1 MLETRQL
8 SKHFKGLVAINNVDF
23 NVGQKELVGVIGP
36 NGAGKTTFFNLV
48 TGFLKP
54 TSGKI
59 LFEGRDITGK
69 SPHAIAGMGIVRTFQ
84 LDRIY
89 HDFTVLANV
98 EIASHL
104 QARIGFIESIFKTRP
119 YRKKEQSARENAMQI
134 LQFLGFQ
141 DKKDELARNLSHG
154 HQKLLGIAVAL
165 AAKPKLLLLDE
176 PLAGMNVQE
185 VGHTL
190 ELIRQ
195 IRAEGTGV
203 LLIEHNMRAVMS
215 TCDRLLVLNFGT
227 EIARGTCEEIQRNK
241 DVIQA
246 YLGAKR
252 NAA

>member
-69 SPHAIAGMGIVRTFQ
+69 PPHAIAGMGIVRTFQ

-89 HDFTVLANV
+89 HDFTVLENV
-98 EIASHL
+98 QIASHL

-119 YRKKEQSARENAMQI
+119 YRKKE
-134 LQFLGFQ
+134 
-141 DKKDELARNLSHG
+141 
-154 HQKLLGIAVAL
+154 
-165 AAKPKLLLLDE
+165 
-176 PLAGMNVQE
+176 
-185 VGHTL
+185 
-190 ELIRQ
+190 
-195 IRAEGTGV
+195 
-203 LLIEHNMRAVMS
+203 
-215 TCDRLLVLNFGT
+215 
-227 EIARGTCEEIQRNK
+227 
-241 DVIQA
+241 
-246 YLGAKR
+246 
-252 NAA
+252 

>member
-1 MLETRQL
+1 MLETRHL
-8 SKHFKGLVAINNVDF
+8 TKHFKGLIAINNVDF
-23 NVGQKELVGVIGP
+23 NIGTKEIVGVIGP

-54 TSGKI
+54 TSGRI
-59 LFEGRDITGK
+59 LFEGKDITAK
-69 SPHAIAGMGIVRTFQ
+69 PPHKIAGMGIVRTFQ

-89 HDFTVLANV
+89 HNFTVLENV

-104 QARIGFIESIFKTRP
+104 QARIGFFESIFKTPP
-119 YRKKEQSARENAMQI
+119 YWRKEKSAWENAMQI
-134 LQFLGFQ
+134 LLFLGLQ
-141 DKKDELARNLSHG
+141 DKKNELARNLSHG

-165 AAKPKLLLLDE
+165 AAKPRLLLLDE
-176 PLAGMNVQE
+176 PLAGMNSQE
-185 VGHTL
+185 VAHTL
-190 ELIRQ
+190 ELIQ
-195 IRAEGTGV
+195 SIRAKGAAV
-203 LLIEHNMRAVMS
+203 LLIEHNMRAVMC

-227 EIARGTCEEIQRNK
+227 EIARGTCEEIQKNK